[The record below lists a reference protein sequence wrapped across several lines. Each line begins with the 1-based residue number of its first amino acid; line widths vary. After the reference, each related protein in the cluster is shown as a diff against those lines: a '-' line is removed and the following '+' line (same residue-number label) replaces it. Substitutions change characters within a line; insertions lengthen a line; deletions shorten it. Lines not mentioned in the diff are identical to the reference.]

1 MYLYQLCK
9 AKAKLLGYVSYDIRM
24 SVHEVPTRSY
34 CIHVRPHNRF
44 LLYLFIIFILLFDSL
59 IVIIFVIGSF
69 YCLASR
75 LVLAAVP
82 VVTVGAEKRDWL
94 IEPSGF
100 G

>member
-1 MYLYQLCK
+1 MLVSCAQLCI
-9 AKAKLLGYVSYDIRM
+9 YTTV
-24 SVHEVPTRSY
+24 
-34 CIHVRPHNRF
+34 
-44 LLYLFIIFILLFDSL
+44 DSL

>member
-1 MYLYQLCK
+1 M
-9 AKAKLLGYVSYDIRM
+9 
-24 SVHEVPTRSY
+24 
-34 CIHVRPHNRF
+34 
-44 LLYLFIIFILLFDSL
+44 IFYTTVDSL
-59 IVIIFVIGSF
+59 IVIIIVMGSF

-94 IEPSGF
+94 IELSGF